1 MKPLGID
8 PTIDYVF
15 RKIFG
20 DPKNSDVLIHVLNS
34 VLEFRSPITEVEI
47 LNPFVDKEFEDDKL
61 AILDIKAR
69 DIQGRWFNIEMQTTA
84 PAAMRER
91 LVYYAGCLFVDQLT
105 EGAQYSEL
113 RPVICIC
120 ISSVMMFRHVS
131 AGHLRF
137 SLSDIRYGVEL
148 TDHFQV
154 HTVELPKYNLDEA
167 EVRTASSLA
176 QWAFLLKMASQLDA
190 DRLRNLFTEAPFHIA
205 IGVMEMIS
213 RTPEQRQIYDARQKA
228 IRDFESVIEGARFQG
243 REEGREEGLAEGQQ
257 IGQIRLLQRLLHDTV
272 SDESELMSRPL
283 EELVEMAQQLQGRLT
298 QRGGL

>member
-1 MKPLGID
+1 MTPLGID

-69 DIQGRWFNIEMQTTA
+69 DVQGRWFNVEMQTTV

-105 EGAQYSEL
+105 EGVHYSEL
-113 RPVICIC
+113 RPVISIC
-120 ISSVMMFRHVS
+120 FSSVIMFRQVS

-137 SLSDIRYGVEL
+137 SLSDIQHGVEL
-148 TDHFQV
+148 TDHFQI
-154 HTVELPKYNLDEA
+154 HTVELPKYNLDE
-167 EVRTASSLA
+167 VTVGTGTKLS
-176 QWAFLLKMASQLDA
+176 QWAYLLRMAPRMEA
-190 DRLRNLFTEAPFHIA
+190 DRLRELLTETAFQKA
-205 IGVMEMIS
+205 IGVLEMIS

-228 IRDFESVIEGARFQG
+228 IRDFESAIEGARFQG
-243 REEGREEGLAEGQQ
+243 REEGQQ
-257 IGQIRLLQRLLHDTV
+257 IGQIRLLQQLLHDPI
-272 SDESELMSRPL
+272 SDESELVAMPL
-283 EELVEMAQQLQGRLT
+283 GELIEMAQRLQIRLT
-298 QRGGL
+298 QRSGQ